1 MLSKEAEHAIR
12 AIARIANPH
21 GNHDAVVA
29 TVEEDC
35 PVLLVSHRFVREVWN
50 DPEREDF
57 PNQEPDGYE
66 LTIHGRNYFSNKRRR
81 WLRANSGALIAS
93 VASIAGAAIGYL
105 LGHFFS

>member
-21 GNHDAVVA
+21 GNHDAVV
-29 TVEEDC
+29 EDC
-35 PVLLVSHRFVREVWN
+35 LVLLVSHRFVREVWN
-50 DPEREDF
+50 NPEREDF
-57 PNQEPDGYE
+57 PGQEPDGYE

>member
-1 MLSKEAEHAIR
+1 MLSVESER
-12 AIARIANPH
+12 ALRDIARAGDPNE
-21 GNHDAVVA
+21 NHDAVCALVMD
-29 TVEEDC
+29 DC
-35 PVLLVSHRFVREVWN
+35 LANLIAYGYVREVW
-50 DPEREDF
+50 DYPDRAYYEY
-57 PNQEPDGYE
+57 QECNGYE